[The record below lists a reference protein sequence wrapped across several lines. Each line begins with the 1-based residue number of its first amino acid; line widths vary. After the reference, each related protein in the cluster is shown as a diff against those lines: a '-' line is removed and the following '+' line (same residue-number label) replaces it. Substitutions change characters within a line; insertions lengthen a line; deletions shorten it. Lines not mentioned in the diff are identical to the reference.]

1 MATVPSTQVSQ
12 DFKRQV
18 KRLLDEWKPIKQGY
32 ADLAKKQLAF
42 AKLIVELWETAR
54 TLDRKSKDDLHK
66 DYMRQQLQELVQT
79 DDQSIL
85 SRWRTIGA
93 HADILLPVAKHLPSD
108 RDHLYQLATAVKK
121 EKPIQDW
128 IDEGK
133 VHPSVSVNEI
143 KFLKSEGVRKKSVAK
158 ATRTQSVTFI
168 FSSKFEAAAI
178 VETLRS
184 VFESENF
191 ESVIAEKSVIAEC
204 ETSLRGIY
212 ARLKPKFIDA
222 TPPKAQPKP
231 RKRRNAARK

>member
-1 MATVPSTQVSQ
+1 MATVPSTKVSQ

-18 KRLLDEWKPIKQGY
+18 NRLLEEWKPIKQGY
-32 ADLAKKQLAF
+32 ADLAKRHLAF

-54 TLDRKSKDDLHK
+54 ALDRKVKDDLHK
-66 DYMRQQLQELVQT
+66 DYMRQQLQVLVNT

-168 FSSKFEAAAI
+168 FSSDFEAATI

-184 VFESENF
+184 ALESENF
-191 ESVIAEKSVIAEC
+191 EAVIAEKSVIAEC

-212 ARLKPKFIDA
+212 SRLKPKFIDA
-222 TPPKAQPKP
+222 TPPKVSSKH
-231 RKRRNAARK
+231 RKRRKMTNK

>member
-1 MATVPSTQVSQ
+1 MAAVPSKHVSQ
-12 DFKRQV
+12 DFKKQV
-18 KRLLDEWKPIKQGY
+18 KGLLDEWKPIKQGY
-32 ADLAKKQLAF
+32 ADLAKRHLAF

-54 TLDRKSKDDLHK
+54 ALDRKSKDDPHR
-66 DYMRQQLQELVQT
+66 DYMRQQLQVLVQT

-93 HADILLPVAKHLPSD
+93 QADILLPVAKHLPSD

-121 EKPIQDW
+121 EKPIQVW

-133 VHPSVSVNEI
+133 VHPSVSVNDI
-143 KFLKSEGVRKKSVAK
+143 KFLKSEGARKKSVAQV
-158 ATRTQSVTFI
+158 TRTQSVTFN
-168 FSSKFEAAAI
+168 FSTDVEAKEI
-178 VETLRS
+178 VQILRHA
-184 VFESENF
+184 FESENF

-204 ETSLRGIY
+204 ETSLRAIY

-222 TPPKAQPKP
+222 TPPKAPSKP

>member
-1 MATVPSTQVSQ
+1 MAAVPSTQVSQ

-32 ADLAKKQLAF
+32 ADLAKKHLAF

-66 DYMRQQLQELVQT
+66 DYMRQQLRALVQT
-79 DDQSIL
+79 DDESIL

-93 HADILLPVAKHLPSD
+93 QADILLPFAKHLPSD

-121 EKPIQDW
+121 EKPIEDW

-143 KFLKSEGVRKKSVAK
+143 KLLKTEGVRKKSVAK
-158 ATRTQSVTFI
+158 VTRTQSVTFN
-168 FSSKFEAAAI
+168 FSSDIEAAEI
-178 VETLRS
+178 VQILRQA
-184 VFESENF
+184 FESERF
-191 ESVIAEKSVIAEC
+191 ESIIADKRVIAEC
-204 ETSLRGIY
+204 QTSLRNIFD
-212 ARLKPKFIDA
+212 RLKLKFVEGK
-222 TPPKAQPKP
+222 TQKLSSQPPKRQKATK
-231 RKRRNAARK
+231 K